1 MKGKISDLSV
11 TSLLLCRRFEA
22 TFDRNL
28 HHLLSITE
36 TKYLGL
42 ILQYFV
48 YTPHVSHSKPP
59 MAAAAAAAA
68 AWDYPERCIRPKQP
82 LVIHL
87 LFISQH
93 QP

>member
-1 MKGKISDLSV
+1 M
-11 TSLLLCRRFEA
+11 
-22 TFDRNL
+22 FDRNL

-36 TKYLGL
+36 SRYLRL
-42 ILQYFV
+42 ILLRQYFV
-48 YTPHVSHSKPP
+48 YTPHVSPSKPP
-59 MAAAAAAAA
+59 MAAAAAAAAA

-87 LFISQH
+87 LFIWQH